1 MTFLCALLWSSEEAA
16 KEEAVK
22 LCSQKKKKEW
32 SVVSVNL
39 KILFLPGYFGCFIKC
54 VISFLIPN
62 KHLLLIQ
69 DCTGD
74 FVLISLESPSWCA

>member
-1 MTFLCALLWSSEEAA
+1 MQP
-16 KEEAVK
+16 K
-22 LCSQKKKKEW
+22 KKKKEW

-39 KILFLPGYFGCFIKC
+39 KILLLPGYFVCFIKC

-62 KHLLLIQ
+62 KHMLLFQ

-74 FVLISLESPSWCA
+74 FVLISLESPSLCA